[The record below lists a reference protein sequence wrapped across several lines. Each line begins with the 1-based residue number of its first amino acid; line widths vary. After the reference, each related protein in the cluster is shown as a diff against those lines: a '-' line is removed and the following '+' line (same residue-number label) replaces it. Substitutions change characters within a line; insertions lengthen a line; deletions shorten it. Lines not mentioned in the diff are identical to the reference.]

1 MSEHEEFQ
9 SLPYIN
15 NLLTIKNKI
24 NECEKTTQNNEEEQY
39 LRLIKCI
46 LDNGFLEEGRN
57 GKTKSIFGSSM
68 RFSLKNG
75 KIPILTTKKVAWK
88 TCLKELLWFIRGET
102 DNKILQRQNVHI
114 WDGNSSKEFMKSIGM
129 EHYSEGIL
137 GPIYGYQWRHFNA
150 PYDVRSGAVLDENQN
165 GIDQLQYI
173 IEQLKNPET
182 RNSRRLIM
190 TAWNPC
196 QLNKMV
202 LPPCHVM
209 CQFNVH
215 DGNKLS
221 CCMYQRSVDVPIG
234 SPFNI
239 ASYCFLTHLLAK
251 HCDLE
256 PYEFVYFMG
265 NCHIYEEHLE
275 PIKEQLNRTPVD
287 FPTLKIV
294 NKRENINDYVVDDF
308 QVIDYHSHETIKM
321 KMVA

>member
-1 MSEHEEFQ
+1 MSEHEEFK

-15 NLLTIKNKI
+15 DLLVKKSLISDTDKNK
-24 NECEKTTQNNEEEQY
+24 EEMQY
-39 LRLIKCI
+39 LNLIQNI
-46 LDNGFLEEGRN
+46 LDNGFLEVGRN
-57 GKTKSIFGSSM
+57 GKTLSIFGDSM

-102 DNKILQRQNVHI
+102 DNKILQRENVHI
-114 WDGNSSKEFMKSIGM
+114 WDGNSSKEFKKSVGL
-129 EHYSEGIL
+129 EHYPEGIL
-137 GPIYGYQWRHFNA
+137 GTIYGYQWRHFNA
-150 PYDVRSGAVLDENQN
+150 PYDLINGTILDENKP

-190 TAWNPC
+190 SAWNPC

-209 CQFNVH
+209 CHFNVH

-221 CCMYQRSVDVPIG
+221 CSMYQRSVDVPIG

-239 ASYCFLTHLLAK
+239 ASYSFLTHLLAK

-256 PYEFVYFMG
+256 PHEFVYFMG

-275 PIKEQLNRTPVD
+275 SIKEQLVRTPYE
-287 FPTLKIV
+287 FPNLEII

-308 QVIDYHSHETIKM
+308 KVIGYKSHDVIKM
-321 KMVA
+321 NMVA